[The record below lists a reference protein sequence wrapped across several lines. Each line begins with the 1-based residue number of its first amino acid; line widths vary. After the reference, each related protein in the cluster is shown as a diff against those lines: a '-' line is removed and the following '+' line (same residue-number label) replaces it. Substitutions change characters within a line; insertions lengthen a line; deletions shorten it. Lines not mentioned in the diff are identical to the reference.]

1 MKWATGMFSE
11 LNNRSL
17 RLSYI
22 PWNGEKLD
30 TYWLHN
36 ISSRL
41 IKSIA
46 NSKSFIFICR
56 SSWIHTEFTYYICA
70 LAPCQHRQ
78 CLESEVHIS
87 TFMPSLQATGSS
99 LTPCPHQYRDQQS
112 TSIFHLLWLPTSQ
125 SISPHDDSSYPEYQ
139 ATLIERRWWWVGA
152 WSESPKGFISTFH
165 ETRAQ
170 RHTPTM
176 CENKNLLKWVC
187 V

>member
-1 MKWATGMFSE
+1 MKWATGMLSE
-11 LNNRSL
+11 LNNHSL

-56 SSWIHTEFTYYICA
+56 SSWIHAEFTYYICA
-70 LAPCQHRQ
+70 LTPCQHRQ

-99 LTPCPHQYRDQQS
+99 LMPCPHQYRDQQS
-112 TSIFHLLWLPTSQ
+112 TSIFHLLWLPPHLPIHFSTRWLL
-125 SISPHDDSSYPEYQ
+125 ISWVSGYTYRKEVMVSGS
-139 ATLIERRWWWVGA
+139 LIRI
-152 WSESPKGFISTFH
+152 PKGFHQHLSWDESP
-165 ETRAQ
+165 ETHSYHVR
-170 RHTPTM
+170 
-176 CENKNLLKWVC
+176 K
-187 V
+187 